1 MRRPYRREG
10 RPGDACV
17 APTTIDECTD
27 EKSTGYWK
35 FHTSGVRVVAEPETP
50 FALSVCPVEDM
61 IRTKEA
67 PMSDRFDFDRVAR
80 VPAPGDNVAIAT
92 RRLAAGA
99 VVAEG
104 AAAFSLS
111 HTILEGH
118 RFVRAPIARGARLT
132 SWGLPFGIATRDLVP
147 GEYVCNEKIL
157 AALAERDIDFELPK
171 DANFK
176 DTIETYALDE
186 TSFVPGEQ
194 VERADSGA
202 TFDGYR
208 RPGGRGVGTRN
219 FVVVLAVTSR
229 ANGFAREVAERAAGS
244 APVGV
249 DGVVAVTHTE
259 GGGAGRPNNLDHL
272 LRVLAG
278 FMVHPNVGAVLA
290 ADDGAGSYTG
300 HDVKRFMD
308 GRGYPLAHVLHA
320 FHRIEGGY
328 DEETARAVA
337 RIERWLPEVAAARR
351 TREPAGALRLALQC
365 GGSDAFSG
373 VSGNALAGWVAKEV
387 IRHGGSANLAETDEL
402 IGAEPYVLE
411 NVRDTATARK
421 FLAKIESFKRYAANH
436 GATAEGNP
444 SGGNNFRGLY
454 NIALKSLGAARKKDP
469 EVRLD
474 YVIDYGQP
482 MRPSGYYFMD
492 SPGNDLES
500 IAGQVAAGS
509 NLILFITGNGSIT
522 NFPFVPTLKFV
533 TTTGRF
539 ELLAN
544 EMDVNAGRYNDGMDM
559 DALGAETFELA
570 LDIASGQRS
579 KGELAGH
586 AQVSVWRNWPRTGT
600 EGLDEVRRRPPPDGR
615 ALTVRA
621 APPLDLVFDAVST
634 GEGVASD
641 QVALVMP
648 TSLCSGQVA
657 RLIAE
662 DLDANPP
669 PWSDVSRFVAL
680 VHTEGCGSNNAAGLF
695 LETLTGHLAHR
706 CVRHAVLL
714 EHGCEQTHNDAVRH
728 HLAERGLPA
737 DRFGWASV
745 QMDGGIANVRAR
757 VEEQLQAMAAARRG
771 GVPASTLPGGTAGA
785 GVAATGDAPAAR
797 ATGAPA
803 SKLSGGTVGAGTAA
817 TGDAPEARGRGR
829 SEGAPCAPDVLPP
842 ETESTPRFQ
851 RTAVGANEIRIALVA
866 NGPLPSRMGEAFG
879 RLATGLVAAG
889 ATVVVPDN
897 AGLVG
902 DEGFRDTVFP
912 DGAVPGASLAFGRP
926 AEEAGFHVMESPTDN
941 PVETFTG
948 LGATGAELMLCHV
961 GRNPLQGHPMLP
973 LVQVTADPAVAQRY
987 AGDLDRILSA
997 GRDPAELV
1005 MELAELVA
1013 DVASSRYRPKLWSR
1027 GVTEFQLTRGRLG
1040 LSM

>member
-1 MRRPYRREG
+1 M
-10 RPGDACV
+10 
-17 APTTIDECTD
+17 
-27 EKSTGYWK
+27 
-35 FHTSGVRVVAEPETP
+35 
-50 FALSVCPVEDM
+50 L
-61 IRTKEA
+61 
-67 PMSDRFDFDRVAR
+67 DRFEFDHVAR
-80 VPAPGDNVAIAT
+80 IPAAGDNVAIAT
-92 RRLAAGA
+92 RRLEAGTM
-99 VVAEG
+99 VAHG
-104 AAAFSLS
+104 AAEFRLP

-118 RFVRAPIARGARLT
+118 RFVRSPIPEGAHLT
-132 SWGLPFGIATRDLVP
+132 SWGLPFGIAARDLGA

-157 AALAERDIDFELPK
+157 TALAERDIDFELPAA
-171 DANFK
+171 ANFA
-176 DTIETYALDE
+176 DTIETYELDE
-186 TSFVPGEQ
+186 ASFVPGEQ
-194 VERADSGA
+194 VECADSGA

-219 FVVVLAVTSR
+219 FVVVLATTSR
-229 ANGFAREVAERAAGS
+229 ANGFVRQVAERAAGV
-244 APVGV
+244 APPGI

-259 GGGAGRPNNLDHL
+259 GGGTGRPNNLDHVM
-272 LRVLAG
+272 RVLAG

-290 ADDGAGSYTG
+290 ADDGAGSYTND
-300 HDVKRFMD
+300 DVKRFME
-308 GRGYPLAHVLHA
+308 GRNYPLGHVLHA

-328 DEETARAVA
+328 EEESARAVA
-337 RIERWLPEVAAARR
+337 LIEGWLPEVAATRR
-351 TREPAGALRLALQC
+351 TPEPAGALRLALQC

-411 NVRDTATARK
+411 NVRDAATARK
-421 FLAKIESFKRYAANH
+421 FLEKIESFKRYAANH

-469 EVRLD
+469 DVRLD

-482 MRPSGYYFMD
+482 MRPPGYYFMD

-559 DALGAETFELA
+559 DTLGAETFELA

-586 AQVSVWRNWPRTGT
+586 AQVSFWRDWPRTGT
-600 EGLDEVRRRPPPDGR
+600 DGLEAVRRRPAPSGHPV
-615 ALTVRA
+615 AVRE
-621 APPLDLVFDAVST
+621 APPLALAFDAVST
-634 GEGVASD
+634 GEGVATD
-641 QVALVMP
+641 QIALVMP

-680 VHTEGCGSNNAAGLF
+680 VHTEGCGSNNAKDLF
-695 LETLTGHLAHR
+695 LGTLAGHLAHR

-728 HLAERGLPA
+728 HLAARGLAA

-745 QMDGGIANVRAR
+745 QMDGGIASVQAKVAR
-757 VEEQLQAMAAARRG
+757 QLEAMAAACAVQAPGTKPARVTPGIAAGGAPETHERG
-771 GVPASTLPGGTAGA
+771 SADTAPELALVPSRDAVPAPG
-785 GVAATGDAPAAR
+785 
-797 ATGAPA
+797 
-803 SKLSGGTVGAGTAA
+803 L
-817 TGDAPEARGRGR
+817 GR
-829 SEGAPCAPDVLPP
+829 
-842 ETESTPRFQ
+842 TT
-851 RTAVGANEIRIALVA
+851 VGANEIRIALAA
-866 NGPLPSRMGEAFG
+866 NGPLPDVMGDALG

-897 AGLVG
+897 AGLLG
-902 DEGFRDTVFP
+902 NNGFRNAVFP
-912 DGAVPGASLAFGRP
+912 GGVLPDTSLAFGRP
-926 AEEAGFHVMESPTDN
+926 ANEAGFHIMETPTEN

-948 LGATGAELMLCHV
+948 LGATGVELMLCHI
-961 GRNPLQGHPMLP
+961 GRIPLQGHPMFP
-973 LVQVTADPAVAQRY
+973 LVQITAAPAVAERY
-987 AGDLDRILSA
+987 RRDLDRIFVSE
-997 GRDPAELV
+997 RDPGVLV
-1005 MELAELVA
+1005 GELAGLVA
-1013 DVASSRYRPKLWSR
+1013 DVASCRCRPKLWSR

>member
-1 MRRPYRREG
+1 MP
-10 RPGDACV
+10 
-17 APTTIDECTD
+17 
-27 EKSTGYWK
+27 
-35 FHTSGVRVVAEPETP
+35 
-50 FALSVCPVEDM
+50 
-61 IRTKEA
+61 
-67 PMSDRFDFDRVAR
+67 DRFDFDRVAR
-80 VPAPGDNVAIAT
+80 VPAPGDSVAIAT
-92 RRLAAGA
+92 RRLAAGT
-99 VVAEG
+99 VVADG
-104 AAAFSLS
+104 ADAFSIS
-111 HTILEGH
+111 HTVLEGH
-118 RFVRAPIARGARLT
+118 RFVRAPIAEGTRLT

-147 GEYVCNEKIL
+147 GEYVCNDKIL
-157 AALAERDIDFELPK
+157 TALAERDIDFELPRG
-171 DANFK
+171 ANFR
-176 DTIETYALDE
+176 DTIETCELDE
-186 TSFVPGEQ
+186 ASFVSGEQ
-194 VERADSGA
+194 VARADTGA

-229 ANGFAREVAERAAGS
+229 VNGFAREVAERVAGAAP
-244 APVGV
+244 AGV

-259 GGGAGRPNNLDHL
+259 GGGTGRPNNLDHL

-278 FMVHPNVGAVLA
+278 FMVHPNVGAVFA
-290 ADDGAGSYTG
+290 ADDGAGAYTS
-300 HDVKRFMD
+300 DDLKRFMD

-328 DEETARAVA
+328 EEETARAVA
-337 RIERWLPEVAAARR
+337 LVERWLPEVAAARR
-351 TREPAGALRLALQC
+351 TPEPAGALRLALQC

-411 NVRDTATARK
+411 NVRDAATARK

-482 MRPSGYYFMD
+482 MRPPGYYFMD

-539 ELLAN
+539 ELLAD

-600 EGLDEVRRRPPPDGR
+600 DGLNEVRRRPPPNGR
-615 ALTVRA
+615 PVAVRA
-621 APPLDLVFDAVST
+621 APPLDLVFDAVPA

-657 RLIAE
+657 RLVAE
-662 DLDANPP
+662 GLDANPP

-695 LETLTGHLAHR
+695 LDTLTGHLAHR

-714 EHGCEQTHNDAVRH
+714 EHGCEQTHNDAVRR
-728 HLAERGLPA
+728 HLAERGVSA

-757 VEEQLQAMAAARRG
+757 VAEQLRAMAAARSA
-771 GVPASTLPGGTAGA
+771 GVPASKLTGDTAGA
-785 GVAATGDAPAAR
+785 GA
-797 ATGAPA
+797 
-803 SKLSGGTVGAGTAA
+803 AA
-817 TGDAPEARGRGR
+817 TGDAPEARGRGLAAA
-829 SEGAPCAPDVLPP
+829 APNVSVRHPP
-842 ETESTPRFQ
+842 EAHGRGLADVPPNVSALHPPEAVSAPGFERTP
-851 RTAVGANEIRIALVA
+851 VGANEIRIALVA
-866 NGPLPSRMGEAFG
+866 DGPLPDRVGEAFG

-897 AGLVG
+897 TGPV
-902 DEGFRDTVFP
+902 DNDGFRGTVFP
-912 DGAVPGASLAFGRP
+912 HGAVSGASLAFGRP
-926 AEEAGFHVMESPTDN
+926 AGDAGFHVMESPTDN

-948 LGATGAELMLCHV
+948 LGATGVELMLCHV
-961 GRNPLQGHPMLP
+961 GGNPLQGHPMLP

-987 AGDLDRILSA
+987 GSDLDRILSA
-997 GRDPAELV
+997 ERDSAELV
-1005 MELAELVA
+1005 VELAELVA
-1013 DVASSRYRPKLWSR
+1013 DVASFRYRPKLWSR

>member
-1 MRRPYRREG
+1 M
-10 RPGDACV
+10 
-17 APTTIDECTD
+17 
-27 EKSTGYWK
+27 
-35 FHTSGVRVVAEPETP
+35 
-50 FALSVCPVEDM
+50 L
-61 IRTKEA
+61 
-67 PMSDRFDFDRVAR
+67 DRFEFDQVAR
-80 VPAPGDNVAIAT
+80 VPAAGDNVAIAT

-99 VVAEG
+99 VVADG
-104 AAAFSLS
+104 ASAFRLS
-111 HTILEGH
+111 HTVLEGH
-118 RFVRAPIARGARLT
+118 RFVRASISEGAHLT
-132 SWGLPFGIATRDLVP
+132 SWGLPFGIAARALSP
-147 GEYVCNEKIL
+147 GEYVCNAKIL
-157 AALAERDIDFELPK
+157 SALAERDIDFELPTA
-171 DANFK
+171 ANFL
-176 DTIETYALDE
+176 DTIEAYELDE
-186 TSFVPGEQ
+186 TSFAPGEQ

-202 TFDGYR
+202 TFDGFR

-219 FVVVLAVTSR
+219 FVVVLATTSR
-229 ANGFAREVAERAAGS
+229 ANGFVRQVAERAAAF
-244 APVGV
+244 APAGV

-259 GGGAGRPNNLDHL
+259 GGGVGRPNNLDHV

-290 ADDGAGSYTG
+290 ADDSAGSYTN
-300 HDVKRFMD
+300 DDLRRFME
-308 GRGYPLAHVLHA
+308 GRNYPLGHVLHA

-328 DEETARAVA
+328 KEEIVRAA
-337 RIERWLPEVAAARR
+337 ALIERWLPEIAAARR
-351 TREPAGALRLALQC
+351 TPEPAGALRLALQC

-411 NVRDTATARK
+411 NVRDAATARK
-421 FLAKIESFKRYAANH
+421 FLDKIEGFKRYAANH
-436 GATAEGNP
+436 GTTAEGNP

-469 EVRLD
+469 DVRLD

-482 MRPSGYYFMD
+482 MRAPGYYFMD

-586 AQVSVWRNWPRTGT
+586 AQVSVWRDWPRTGT
-600 EGLDEVRRRPPPDGR
+600 EGLDEIRRRPAPIGR
-615 ALTVRA
+615 PVAVRE
-621 APPLDLVFDAVST
+621 APPLDLAFDAVLT

-641 QVALVMP
+641 QIALVMP

-680 VHTEGCGSNNAAGLF
+680 VHTEGCGSANSAGLF

-706 CVRHAVLL
+706 CVRHAILL

-728 HLAERGLPA
+728 HLAARGLAA

-745 QMDGGIANVRAR
+745 QMDGGIANVRAKVAR
-757 VEEQLQAMAAARRG
+757 QLEAMAAARVSDTLG
-771 GVPASTLPGGTAGA
+771 AEIADAAPQFVDSTLEAPGRGLAD
-785 GVAATGDAPAAR
+785 ATPDLAAAR
-797 ATGAPA
+797 APGASGRCLAGATSCTTVARPLEAVPA
-803 SKLSGGTVGAGTAA
+803 
-817 TGDAPEARGRGR
+817 
-829 SEGAPCAPDVLPP
+829 
-842 ETESTPRFQ
+842 PRLE
-851 RTAVGANEIRIALVA
+851 RTTVGANEIRIALVA
-866 NGPLPSRMGEAFG
+866 NGPVPDAMGETFG
-879 RLATGLVAAG
+879 QLAAGLVAAG

-897 AGLVG
+897 AGLLRN
-902 DEGFRDTVFP
+902 DGFRGAVFP
-912 DGAVPGASLAFGRP
+912 DGTVPGASLAFGRP
-926 AEEAGFHVMESPTDN
+926 ANEAGLHVMETPTEN
-941 PVETFTG
+941 SVETFAG
-948 LGATGAELMLCHV
+948 LGATGVELMLCHV
-961 GRNPLQGHPMLP
+961 GWNPLQGHPMLP
-973 LVQVTADPAVAQRY
+973 LVQITADPAVGERY
-987 AGDLDRILSA
+987 GSDLDRVIVLERDLA
-997 GRDPAELV
+997 GLV
-1005 MELAELVA
+1005 GELAALVA
-1013 DVASSRYRPKLWSR
+1013 DVASCRYRPKLWSR

>member
-1 MRRPYRREG
+1 MP
-10 RPGDACV
+10 
-17 APTTIDECTD
+17 
-27 EKSTGYWK
+27 
-35 FHTSGVRVVAEPETP
+35 
-50 FALSVCPVEDM
+50 
-61 IRTKEA
+61 
-67 PMSDRFDFDRVAR
+67 DRFEFDQVAR

-92 RRLAAGA
+92 RRLEAGT
-99 VVAEG
+99 VVADGEREFRL
-104 AAAFSLS
+104 A
-111 HTILEGH
+111 HTVLEGH
-118 RFVRAPIARGARLT
+118 RFVRTPIPHGARLM
-132 SWGLPFGIATRDLVP
+132 SWGLPFGIAARALDR
-147 GEYVCNEKIL
+147 GEYVCNVKIL
-157 AALAERDIDFELPK
+157 TALAERDIDFELPAA
-171 DANFK
+171 ANFT
-176 DTIETYALDE
+176 DTTETYELDE
-186 TSFVPGEQ
+186 ASFRPGSQ
-194 VERADSGA
+194 VERADSGV
-202 TFDGYR
+202 TFHGFR
-208 RPGGRGVGTRN
+208 RSGERGVGTRN
-219 FVVVLAVTSR
+219 FVVVLATTSR
-229 ANGFAREVAERAAGS
+229 TNGFVRQVADRVAAR
-244 APVGV
+244 APAGV

-259 GGGAGRPNNLDHL
+259 GGGAGRPNNLDHV

-300 HDVKRFMD
+300 DDVQRFMES
-308 GRGYPLAHVLHA
+308 RRYPLAHVPHA
-320 FHRIEGGY
+320 FF
-328 DEETARAVA
+328 
-337 RIERWLPEVAAARR
+337 RIERGYEEEVARAAAHVEGWLPGVAAARR
-351 TREPAGALRLALQC
+351 TPEPAGALRLALQC

-411 NVRDTATARK
+411 NVRDAATARK
-421 FLAKIESFKRYAANH
+421 FLGKIEGFKRYAANH
-436 GATAEGNP
+436 GTTAEGNP

-482 MRPSGYYFMD
+482 MRPPGYYFMD

-570 LDIASGQRS
+570 LDVASGQRS

-586 AQVSVWRNWPRTGT
+586 AQVSVWRDWPRTGE
-600 EGLDEVRRRPPPDGR
+600 EGLEEIRRRPAPNGR
-615 ALTVRA
+615 PVAVRE
-621 APPLDLVFDAVST
+621 APPLALSFDAVPT
-634 GEGVASD
+634 GDGVASD
-641 QVALVMP
+641 QIALVMP

-695 LETLTGHLAHR
+695 LDTLAGHLAHR

-728 HLAERGLPA
+728 HLAARGLAA

-745 QMDGGIANVRAR
+745 QMDGGIASVQSKVAR
-757 VEEQLQAMAAARRG
+757 QLEAMAATRAAETRRG
-771 GVPASTLPGGTAGA
+771 AAADGARTAASAGVQGA
-785 GVAATGDAPAAR
+785 GGAGLTGSGAIPAR
-797 ATGAPA
+797 ATSGRPMPA
-803 SKLSGGTVGAGTAA
+803 SEFERTTVGA
-817 TGDAPEARGRGR
+817 D
-829 SEGAPCAPDVLPP
+829 
-842 ETESTPRFQ
+842 
-851 RTAVGANEIRIALVA
+851 EIRIALVA
-866 NGPLPSRMGEAFG
+866 NGPLPDAMGEALG

-897 AGLVG
+897 AGLLDNG
-902 DEGFRDTVFP
+902 GFRHTAFP
-912 DGAVPGASLAFGRP
+912 DGVAPRASLAFGRP
-926 AEEAGFHVMESPTDN
+926 ADQPGLHVMQTPTEN

-948 LGATGAELMLCHV
+948 LGATGVDLMLCHI

-973 LVQVTADPAVAQRY
+973 LVQVTADPAVAARY
-987 AGDLDRILSA
+987 GGDLDRVLA
-997 GRDPAELV
+997 PERDPGGIV
-1005 MELAELVA
+1005 DVLATLVA
-1013 DVASSRYRPKLWSR
+1013 DVVSCRCRPKLWSR

>member
-1 MRRPYRREG
+1 
-10 RPGDACV
+10 
-17 APTTIDECTD
+17 
-27 EKSTGYWK
+27 
-35 FHTSGVRVVAEPETP
+35 
-50 FALSVCPVEDM
+50 
-61 IRTKEA
+61 
-67 PMSDRFDFDRVAR
+67 MSDRFEFAEVAR

-92 RRLAAGA
+92 RRLEAGTA
-99 VVAEG
+99 VTDREHDYC
-104 AAAFSLS
+104 LP

-118 RFVRAPIARGARLT
+118 RFVRAPIPRDGRLT
-132 SWGLPFGIATRDLVP
+132 SWGLPFGIAARALNP

-157 AALAERDIDFELPK
+157 NALAERDIDFELPAA
-171 DANFK
+171 ANFT
-176 DTIETYALDE
+176 DTIETCELDE
-186 TSFVPGEQ
+186 ASFTPGRQ
-194 VERADSGA
+194 VEPADSGA
-202 TFDGYR
+202 TFYGFR
-208 RPGGRGVGTRN
+208 RPGGRGTGTRN
-219 FVVVLAVTSR
+219 FVVVLATTSR
-229 ANGFAREVAERAAGS
+229 TNGFVRQVAERSAAR
-244 APVGV
+244 APAGV

-259 GGGAGRPNNLDHL
+259 GGGAGRPNNLDHV

-290 ADDGAGSYTG
+290 ADDGAGSYTNG
-300 HDVKRFMD
+300 DVRRFME
-308 GRGYPLAHVLHA
+308 GRNYPLEHVPHA
-320 FHRIEGGY
+320 FF
-328 DEETARAVA
+328 
-337 RIERWLPEVAAARR
+337 RIERGYEEEVTRASALIEGWLPEVAGARR
-351 TREPAGALRLALQC
+351 TPEPAGALRLALQC

-387 IRHGGSANLAETDEL
+387 IRNGGSANLAETDEL
-402 IGAEPYVLE
+402 IGAERYVLA
-411 NVRDTATARK
+411 NVRDAATARK
-421 FLAKIESFKRYAANH
+421 FLEKIEDFKRYAANH
-436 GATAEGNP
+436 GTTAEGNP

-482 MRPSGYYFMD
+482 MRPPGYYFMD

-500 IAGQVAAGS
+500 IAGQVASGS

-570 LDIASGQRS
+570 LDVASGRRS

-586 AQVSVWRNWPRTGT
+586 AQVSVWRNWPRTGK
-600 EGLDEVRRRPPPDGR
+600 EGLEAIRRRSAPDGR
-615 ALTVRA
+615 PIAVRE
-621 APPLDLVFDAVST
+621 APPLALAFDAVPT
-634 GEGVASD
+634 GDGFASD
-641 QVALVMP
+641 QIALVMP

-695 LETLTGHLAHR
+695 LDTLAGHLSHR
-706 CVRHAVLL
+706 SVRHAVLL

-728 HLAERGLPA
+728 HLAERGLA
-737 DRFGWASV
+737 AERFGWASV
-745 QMDGGIANVRAR
+745 QMDGGIASVRAK
-757 VEEQLQAMAAARRG
+757 VAGQLEAMAAARAPG
-771 GVPASTLPGGTAGA
+771 GPSAGDAARRRTTPASRCQRT
-785 GVAATGDAPAAR
+785 
-797 ATGAPA
+797 
-803 SKLSGGTVGAGTAA
+803 TVGA
-817 TGDAPEARGRGR
+817 D
-829 SEGAPCAPDVLPP
+829 
-842 ETESTPRFQ
+842 
-851 RTAVGANEIRIALVA
+851 EIRIALA
-866 NGPLPSRMGEAFG
+866 ADGPLPDAMGETLG
-879 RLATGLVAAG
+879 RLATGLVASG

-897 AGLVG
+897 GGLLRN
-902 DEGFRDTVFP
+902 DGFRDAVFP
-912 DGAVPGASLAFGRP
+912 EGAAPGPSLAFGRP
-926 AEEAGFHVMESPTDN
+926 AAVSGFHVMEAPTEN

-948 LGATGAELMLCHV
+948 LGSTGVDLMLCHI

-973 LVQVTADPAVAQRY
+973 LIQVTADAVVAARY
-987 AGDLDRILSA
+987 GNDLDRVLVP
-997 GRDPAELV
+997 GRDVPGIV
-1005 MELAELVA
+1005 GELAALVA
-1013 DVASSRYRPKLWSR
+1013 DVASCRCRPTLWSR

>member
-1 MRRPYRREG
+1 
-10 RPGDACV
+10 
-17 APTTIDECTD
+17 
-27 EKSTGYWK
+27 
-35 FHTSGVRVVAEPETP
+35 
-50 FALSVCPVEDM
+50 
-61 IRTKEA
+61 
-67 PMSDRFDFDRVAR
+67 MSDRFEFDQVAR
-80 VPAPGDNVAIAT
+80 VPSPGDNVAIAT
-92 RRLAAGA
+92 RRLEAGT
-99 VVAEG
+99 VVADGERE
-104 AAAFSLS
+104 FRLS
-111 HTILEGH
+111 CTVLEGH
-118 RFVRAPIARGARLT
+118 RFVRTPIPDEARLT
-132 SWGLPFGIATRDLVP
+132 SWGLPFGIATRALAP
-147 GEYVCNEKIL
+147 GEYVCNAKIL
-157 AALAERDIDFELPK
+157 TALAERDIDFELPAA
-171 DANFK
+171 ANFT

-186 TSFVPGEQ
+186 ASFRPGEQ
-194 VERADSGA
+194 VEPADSGA
-202 TFDGYR
+202 TFDGFR

-229 ANGFAREVAERAAGS
+229 ANGFVRRVADRAAAR
-244 APVGV
+244 APAGV

-259 GGGAGRPNNLDHL
+259 GGGASRPNNLDHV

-290 ADDGAGSYTG
+290 ADDGTGSYTSD
-300 HDVKRFMD
+300 DVRRFMQA
-308 GRGYPLAHVLHA
+308 RNYPLDHVPHA
-320 FHRIEGGY
+320 FF
-328 DEETARAVA
+328 
-337 RIERWLPEVAAARR
+337 RIERGYEEEIARAAVFIEGWLHEVTAARR
-351 TREPAGALRLALQC
+351 TSEPAGALRLALQC

-402 IGAEPYVLE
+402 IGAEPYVLD
-411 NVRDTATARK
+411 NVRDAATARK
-421 FLAKIESFKRYAANH
+421 FLEKIESFKRYAANH
-436 GATAEGNP
+436 GTTAEGNP

-454 NIALKSLGAARKKDP
+454 NIALKSLGAARKKDA

-570 LDIASGQRS
+570 LDIASGRRS

-586 AQVSVWRNWPRTGT
+586 AQVSVWRDWPWTGR
-600 EGLDEVRRRPPPDGR
+600 EGLEAIRRRPVPNGR
-615 ALTVRA
+615 PLAVRD
-621 APPLDLVFDAVST
+621 APPLDFAFDAVDT
-634 GEGVASD
+634 GDGVASD

-662 DLDANPP
+662 NLDANPP

-695 LETLTGHLAHR
+695 LDILAGHLAHR

-714 EHGCEQTHNDAVRH
+714 EHGCEQTHNDAVRR
-728 HLAERGLPA
+728 HLASRGLA
-737 DRFGWASV
+737 VDRFGWASV
-745 QMDGGIANVRAR
+745 QLDGGIARVQAR
-757 VEEQLQAMAAARRG
+757 VTRQLEAMAARR
-771 GVPASTLPGGTAGA
+771 ASETS
-785 GVAATGDAPAAR
+785 R
-797 ATGAPA
+797 GAPA
-803 SKLSGGTVGAGTAA
+803 DAVPHCAPAGTPAGQEEGGAGTGPGAPDRSRRKARPAPGFVRTTVGA
-817 TGDAPEARGRGR
+817 D
-829 SEGAPCAPDVLPP
+829 
-842 ETESTPRFQ
+842 
-851 RTAVGANEIRIALVA
+851 EIRIALVA
-866 NGPLPSRMGEAFG
+866 DGPLPDAMGEAFG
-879 RLATGLVAAG
+879 LLATGLVASG
-889 ATVVVPDN
+889 ARVVVPDDDGLLGSLDFRN
-897 AGLVG
+897 A
-902 DEGFRDTVFP
+902 VFP
-912 DGAVPGASLAFGRP
+912 GGAVPGASLAFGRP
-926 AEEAGFHVMESPTDN
+926 VEADGFHVMETPTEN
-941 PVETFTG
+941 RVETLTG
-948 LGATGAELMLCHV
+948 LGATGVDLMLVHI

-973 LVQVTADPAVAQRY
+973 LVQVTADPAVAVRY
-987 AGDLDRILSA
+987 RSDLDRTFVPE
-997 GRDPAELV
+997 RDPSGIVAELAT
-1005 MELAELVA
+1005 LAA
-1013 DVASSRYRPKLWSR
+1013 DVASCRYRPRLWSR

>member
-1 MRRPYRREG
+1 MPKR
-10 RPGDACV
+10 
-17 APTTIDECTD
+17 
-27 EKSTGYWK
+27 
-35 FHTSGVRVVAEPETP
+35 
-50 FALSVCPVEDM
+50 FA
-61 IRTKEA
+61 
-67 PMSDRFDFDRVAR
+67 FDQMAR
-80 VPAPGDNVAIAT
+80 VPAAGDNVAIAT
-92 RRLAAGA
+92 RRLEAGT
-99 VVAEG
+99 VVVDGERE
-104 AAAFSLS
+104 FRLP

-118 RFVRAPIARGARLT
+118 RFVRAPIPKGARLT
-132 SWGLPFGIATRDLVP
+132 SWGLPFGIAARALAP

-157 AALAERDIDFELPK
+157 AALAERDIDFALPAA
-171 DANFK
+171 ANFT
-176 DTIETYALDE
+176 DTIETFELDE
-186 TSFVPGEQ
+186 ATFTPGEQ
-194 VERADSGA
+194 VGRADSGA
-202 TFDGYR
+202 TFEGFR

-219 FVVVLAVTSR
+219 FVVVLATTSR
-229 ANGFAREVAERAAGS
+229 TSGFVRRVVERAADK
-244 APVGV
+244 APAGV

-259 GGGAGRPNNLDHL
+259 GGGTVRPNNLGHV

-290 ADDGAGSYTG
+290 ADDGAGAYTN
-300 HDVKRFMD
+300 DELRRFME
-308 GRGYPLAHVLHA
+308 GRNYPLDHVPHA
-320 FHRIEGGY
+320 FF
-328 DEETARAVA
+328 
-337 RIERWLPEVAAARR
+337 RIERGFEPEVERAATLVASWMPEAAAARR
-351 TREPAGALRLALQC
+351 TPESAGALRLALQC

-387 IRHGGSANLAETDEL
+387 IRHGGAANLAETDEL

-411 NVRDTATARK
+411 NVRDAATARK

-436 GATAEGNP
+436 GTTAEGNP
-444 SGGNNFRGLY
+444 TGGNNFRGLY

-539 ELLAN
+539 ELLAD

-586 AQVSVWRNWPRTGT
+586 AQVSVWRDWPRTGA
-600 EGLDEVRRRPPPDGR
+600 EGLEAIRRRPVPNGR
-615 ALTVRA
+615 PLPVRT
-621 APPLDLVFDAVST
+621 APPLDFAFDAVVT

-662 DLDANPP
+662 DLDAHPP
-669 PWSDVSRFVAL
+669 PWRDVSRFVAL

-695 LETLTGHLAHR
+695 LDTLAGHLAHR
-706 CVRHAVLL
+706 NVRHAVLL
-714 EHGCEQTHNDAVRH
+714 EHGCEQTHNDAVRR
-728 HLAERGLPA
+728 HLAARGLAA

-745 QMDGGIANVRAR
+745 QLDGGIARVRAR
-757 VEEQLQAMAAARRG
+757 VARQLEAMAARRAAETTRG
-771 GVPASTLPGGTAGA
+771 GPVDSAPHRAGLGPHGA
-785 GVAATGDAPAAR
+785 HGADDAARESGSANHATGSATPAAGFVR
-797 ATGAPA
+797 RQ
-803 SKLSGGTVGAGTAA
+803 AA
-817 TGDAPEARGRGR
+817 ADE
-829 SEGAPCAPDVLPP
+829 L
-842 ETESTPRFQ
+842 
-851 RTAVGANEIRIALVA
+851 RIALVA
-866 NGPLPSRMGEAFG
+866 DGPMPDAMGEAFG
-879 RLATGLVAAG
+879 LLATGLVAAG
-889 ATVVVPDN
+889 ARVVVPDN
-897 AGLVG
+897 DGLLASH
-902 DEGFRDTVFP
+902 GFRTAVFP
-912 DGAVPGASLAFGRP
+912 SGTAPDGTVPDGTAPGASLAFGRP
-926 AEEAGFHVMESPTDN
+926 ADAAGFHVMESPTEN
-941 PVETFTG
+941 PVETLAG
-948 LGATGAELMLCHV
+948 LGATGVDLMLCHV

-973 LVQVTADPAVAQRY
+973 LLQVTADPGVAQRY
-987 AGDLDRILSA
+987 ANDLDRVLVPERSPADIV
-997 GRDPAELV
+997 AELAA
-1005 MELAELVA
+1005 LAS
-1013 DVASSRYRPKLWSR
+1013 DTASCRYRPRLWSR